1 MEEIVKKTTSIAPA
15 KEIAELTFD
24 LLANCQEKEGRLAE
38 QLKISVPEFR
48 LLRIFRGEHKLSIKT
63 LVERINLSGSRL
75 TRILDSLE
83 KNGYLHRSIDA
94 SDRRV
99 ITVTLTK
106 KGIDLSGKL
115 EENYIKFHG
124 GILKDIPKEL
134 HAPMMQGMQN
144 MLVSLQVWLRGKK

>member
-1 MEEIVKKTTSIAPA
+1 MPQKTTTVTPA

-24 LLANCQEKEGRLAE
+24 LLANCQEKEERLAE

-48 LLRIFRGEHKLSIKT
+48 LVRIFRGEKKIPIKT

-83 KNGYLHRSIDA
+83 KNGYLARSIDPT
-94 SDRRV
+94 DRRV
-99 ITVTLTK
+99 ITVTLSK

-115 EENYIKFHG
+115 EENYIKFHE

-144 MLVSLQVWLRGKK
+144 MLTSLQVWLRGKK